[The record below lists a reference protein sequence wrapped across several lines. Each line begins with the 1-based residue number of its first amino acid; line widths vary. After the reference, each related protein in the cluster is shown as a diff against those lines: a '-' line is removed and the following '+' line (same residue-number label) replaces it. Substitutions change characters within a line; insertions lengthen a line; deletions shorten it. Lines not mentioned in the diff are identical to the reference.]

1 MWKNKIKK
9 YISRI
14 FLACTSVLMTAC
26 GFDEAGT
33 QPVDFSVRLVM
44 PQEFVQPLNQK
55 MTVSLLKSG
64 KVIYSVDAEEGV
76 AVFQDIIPDVYDLST
91 SLVISSDVY
100 EDLTG
105 ETVQNGKYV
114 VSGALLGQIVATN
127 SSVDVQ
133 TTVSRKQSLVVSK
146 IYYAGSKDNNNKN
159 YLAGRYLEFYN
170 NSDEEIDIAGTYV
183 GLLESETTPAYMIG
197 DTPDYIYLKQIFRF
211 PHEGKT
217 KLLPGE
223 SVLVVNS
230 AIDHRSAAPREADLS
245 NADFET
251 KDDKNNN
258 NPDVPAMELIYT
270 AYATI
275 PSMNLL
281 QGGPCGVVLFTTD
294 EDVDSWERVY
304 KQGASKGNRYV
315 KAPVKYVT
323 DGVECLKYSASGID
337 TGKKRLYDYIDAG
350 YINIEAATG
359 YNGQVVYRKMESGT
373 DGDSFTLVD
382 TNNSGNDFGLSSDIY
397 PGEFQ

>member
-1 MWKNKIKK
+1 MWNNKVMK
-9 YISRI
+9 YINRI
-14 FLACTSVLMTAC
+14 FVGCISVLMVAC

-33 QPVDFSVRLVM
+33 QPVDFSVRLVL
-44 PQEFVQPLNQK
+44 PQEFVKPLEQK
-55 MTVSLLKSG
+55 MTVNLLKNG
-64 KVIYSVDAEEGV
+64 KVIYSAETDNEV
-76 AVFQDIIPDVYDLST
+76 AMFQDIIPDVYDLST
-91 SLVISSDVY
+91 SLVISSDAY
-100 EDLTG
+100 ENLTG

-114 VSGALLGQIVATN
+114 VSGALLGQVVACN
-127 SSVDVQ
+127 SSVNVQ
-133 TTVSRKQSLVVSK
+133 TTVSRKQSLVISK
-146 IYYAGSKDNNNKN
+146 IYYAGSKDYNNKN
-159 YLAGRYLEFYN
+159 YLAGKYLEFYN
-170 NSDEEIDIAGTYV
+170 NSDEEIDIAGTYI
-183 GLLESETTPAYMIG
+183 GLLESETTPAYMLG

-230 AIDHRSAAPREADLS
+230 AIDHSSAAPREADLS
-245 NADFET
+245 HADFET

-258 NPDVPAMELIYT
+258 NPLVPAMELIYT

-281 QGGPCGVVLFTTD
+281 QSGPCGVVLFTTD

-304 KQGASKGNRYV
+304 KQGSSKGNRYV

-337 TGKKRLYDYIDAG
+337 TAKKRLYDYIDAG
-350 YINIEAATG
+350 YINIEATTG
-359 YNGQVVYRKMESGT
+359 YNGQVIYRKMESKGESE
-373 DGDSFTLVD
+373 SFTLVD
-382 TNNSGNDFGLSSDIY
+382 TNNSGNDFGLSSEIY
-397 PGEFQ
+397 PGQFQ